1 MKPLLFAMPGSER
14 LAAQLGGVLP
24 SDPGELRLHQ
34 FPDGECCPRFMTAVA
49 ARDVVLVDSLDRPDG
64 KILALYLAA
73 SVAREL
79 GARSIGFVIP
89 YLPYMR
95 QDMQFN
101 PGEGVTSR
109 HFARLLS
116 SCCDWF
122 VTVDPHLHR
131 HRNLSVIYTV
141 PSGLVHAAPEIAKWI
156 RQNVER
162 PFLMGPDEE
171 SLQWVSEVADA
182 VGCPGTVLRK
192 VRSGDR
198 AIAVSCP
205 DLSAWTGMTPVLLD
219 DIVST
224 GSTMIAAMRQVLDAR
239 MAPPVCV
246 AVHPVFAGDALAAI
260 AAAGPARIVSCNTID
275 HPTNQVDLSQPI
287 AAAVGELLGR
297 RRPMAPG

>member
-14 LAAQLGGVLP
+14 LAAQLGGFLP
-24 SDPGELRLHQ
+24 SDPGELCLHR
-34 FPDGECCPRFMTAVA
+34 FPDGECCPRFMTAVT
-49 ARDVVLVDSLDRPDG
+49 ARDVILVDSLDRPDG
-64 KILALYLAA
+64 KILAIYLAA

-131 HRNLSVIYTV
+131 HRDLSAIYAV
-141 PSGLVHAAPEIAKWI
+141 PSALVHAAPEVAKWI

-162 PFLMGPDEE
+162 PFLLGPDEE

-182 VGCPGTVLRK
+182 VGCPSTVLSK

-198 AIAVSCP
+198 DIAVSCP

-239 MAPPVCV
+239 MAAPVCI

-260 AAAGPARIVSCNTID
+260 TAAGPARIVSCNTID
-275 HPTNQVDLSQPI
+275 HPTNQIDLSRPI
-287 AAAVGELLGR
+287 AAAVGKFLQH
-297 RRPMAPG
+297 RRPMAQG